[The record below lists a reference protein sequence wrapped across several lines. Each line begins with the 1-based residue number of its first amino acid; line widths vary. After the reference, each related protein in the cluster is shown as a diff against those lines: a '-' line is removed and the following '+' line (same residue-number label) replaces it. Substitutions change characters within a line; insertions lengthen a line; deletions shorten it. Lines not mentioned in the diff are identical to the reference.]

1 MDLRI
6 LGVLSRAYQPH
17 QVYRRLV
24 SGRRLLFLTCQE
36 GYPCAVII
44 GVREYDKKIGGN
56 VFIRRYRTDHTG
68 VKTVTW
74 NNMDY
79 RSFGVGGL
87 LSDLTEL
94 VSDVL

>member
-6 LGVLSRAYQPH
+6 LGVLSRAYQPS
-17 QVYRRLV
+17 QVFRRLV

-44 GVREYDKKIGGN
+44 GVREYDKKIDGN
-56 VFIRRYRTDHTG
+56 VFIRRHRTDLKG
-68 VKTVTW
+68 VKTVNW
-74 NNMDY
+74 NNMDH
-79 RSFGVGGL
+79 RSFREETL